1 MPVAYRLGVIVNQA
15 QKLQLEVCMQPL
27 STGLGH
33 ILENICQTKLKL
45 QKQPPEMV
53 YKKGVLKNSGNSQE
67 NTCSRVS
74 FLIKLKKILNVT
86 LYEMS

>member
-53 YKKGVLKNSGNSQE
+53 YKKGVLKNSGKFSGKHLFQSLFFNKVE
-67 NTCSRVS
+67 KDT
-74 FLIKLKKILNVT
+74 
-86 LYEMS
+86 